1 MHQRYEGKIVVVT
14 GGGSGIGRAMALGF
28 GREGARVAVIDID
41 GPAAETTATSAG
53 QGRAYA
59 CDVSDEEAVAAT
71 FRALDADLGVLDVLV
86 NCAGTGAGR
95 PQAGLHALGQLREL
109 LVGTPEDS
117 LRATSTLAFTTF
129 CRTLTSHVHG
139 TFLCAR
145 EALRRMEDRR
155 SGVILNTASV
165 AGIVGLPGSID
176 YAAAKGAIIA
186 MTKSWAQEVVAAG
199 IRVNAIAPGFVDT
212 PMLAATV
219 APQLLPAL
227 LTRVGMRRVG
237 HPDEVAALALHL
249 CCDEASYLTGQIVS
263 PNGGMAM

>member
-1 MHQRYEGKIVVVT
+1 MYRRYDGKVVVVS
-14 GGGSGIGRAMALGF
+14 GGGSGIGRAISLGF
-28 GREGARVAVIDID
+28 GREGAHVAVLDID
-41 GPAAETTATSAG
+41 GAAAETTATAAG
-53 QGRAYA
+53 EARAYV
-59 CDVSDEEAVAAT
+59 CDVSDEEAVTAA
-71 FRALDADLGVLDVLV
+71 FRTLDAELGALDVLV

-95 PQAGLHALGQLREL
+95 PQAARHALGQLREL
-109 LVGTPEDS
+109 LVGTPDDS
-117 LRATSTLAFTTF
+117 LRATSTLAFATF
-129 CRTLTSHVHG
+129 CQTLASHVHG
-139 TFLCAR
+139 TFLCTR

-155 SGVILNTASV
+155 RGVILNLASV

-199 IRVNAIAPGFVDT
+199 IRVNAIAPGFIDT
-212 PMLAATV
+212 PMLTGTV

-249 CCDEASYLTGQIVS
+249 CSDEATYLTGQVIS

>member
-1 MHQRYEGKIVVVT
+1 MHRRYDGKVVVVT
-14 GGGSGIGRAMALGF
+14 GGGSGIGRALSLGF
-28 GREGARVAVIDID
+28 GRESARVAVVDID
-41 GPAAETTATSAG
+41 GAAAKATATAVG
-53 QGRAYA
+53 EARAYA

-71 FRALDADLGVLDVLV
+71 FRALDADLGALDVLV

-95 PQAGLHALGQLREL
+95 PQAARHALGQLHEL
-109 LVGTPEDS
+109 LVGTPDDS
-117 LRATSTLAFTTF
+117 LRATSTLAFAAF
-129 CRTLTSHVHG
+129 RQTLTSHVHG
-139 TFLCAR
+139 TFLCTR

-155 SGVILNTASV
+155 SGVILNLASV

-199 IRVNAIAPGFVDT
+199 IRVNAIAPGFIDT
-212 PMLAATV
+212 PMLAGTV

-237 HPDEVAALALHL
+237 RPDEIAALALHL
-249 CCDEASYLTGQIVS
+249 CSDEASYLTGQIIS
-263 PNGGMAM
+263 PNGGMAI